1 MVLRT
6 LKFPPTSCFVLGPR
20 MTGKTTLLR
29 AEKCQAFYD
38 LLDPVQELAYSRN
51 PGRFGQEIEALP
63 PGSTIILDQIKKT
76 PSLLNCIQIGIDRFR
91 HRFIL

>member
-1 MVLRT
+1 MTVLRT
-6 LKFPPTSCFVLGPR
+6 LKFPPTSCFVFCPR

-51 PGRFGQEIEALP
+51 PGDASGRKSKLIP
-63 PGSTIILDQIKKT
+63 PDRPSFSTRSKRRRV
-76 PSLLNCIQIGIDRFR
+76 C
-91 HRFIL
+91 